1 MRGGREVSAGAPKAE
16 PPKPLE
22 GRAGEPP
29 FGGSLPQLAAEAGNV
44 VGNHPS
50 PMTKWF
56 VLKASGVPLSMKTS
70 HRAWGNWLYASRF
83 TSRARCDS
91 QIIVALKVLRHR
103 AFTSSP
109 LSGRVVDLLFI
120 ATKNYIVI
128 ILILM
133 LKNQKIE
140 IRKEQ

>member
-29 FGGSLPQLAAEAGNV
+29 FGGSLPQLAAQAGNV

-50 PMTKWF
+50 PMTQGF

-70 HRAWGNWLYASRF
+70 HRGGAWGNWLYASRF

-91 QIIVALKVLRHR
+91 QIIVALKVGWTTELLQAR
-103 AFTSSP
+103 P
-109 LSGRVVDLLFI
+109 GWVVDLNLSYC
-120 ATKNYIVI
+120 N
-128 ILILM
+128 
-133 LKNQKIE
+133 NSS
-140 IRKEQ
+140 